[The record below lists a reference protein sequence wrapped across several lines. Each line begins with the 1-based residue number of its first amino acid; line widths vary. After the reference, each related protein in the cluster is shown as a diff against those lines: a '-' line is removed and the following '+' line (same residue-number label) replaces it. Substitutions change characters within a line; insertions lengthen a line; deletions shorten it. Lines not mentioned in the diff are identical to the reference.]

1 VCGADGMNFKA
12 TLPRLFKSSGSCARL
27 PDGLFSTQNPNLG
40 KFLEGLAILVYFM
53 TIWSIFTAIGNILWP
68 FGIFCGNL
76 VYFSP
81 FGYFGPRKIWQP
93 CPCDYSINC
102 FLSDFHPTV
111 LSIVSTQLLDNT
123 SEYFNGPGNTFYR

>member
-12 TLPRLFKSSGSCARL
+12 TLPGSSSRPAPVHGCQMVCFL
-27 PDGLFSTQNPNLG
+27 TKNPNLG

-111 LSIVSTQLLDNT
+111 LSIVSTVEKFRFLHI
-123 SEYFNGPGNTFYR
+123 SC